1 MQVEHWFRATRDGSF
16 AYLLSRMD
24 EEGSSD
30 FHNVD
35 VNDYVLD
42 DLRFSPSGEKRH
54 RPIRCWKLASK
65 IYIVVR
71 VRDTRY
77 GYYMGREH
85 IINLIDRLKSIA
97 NVRLFS
103 KVYRVSGL
111 NGAELVDI
119 SKAVAIVEEFMGH
132 DIRNKYPAEAD
143 NLCKAMKQTLAILEN
158 LYHENAI
165 PADLG
170 NYNPEVVVN
179 LFKNLG
185 LYEGLI
191 LDLCNKQVRRVLQDL
206 LGYGAQGATGP

>member
-1 MQVEHWFRATRDGSF
+1 
-16 AYLLSRMD
+16 MD

-132 DIRNKYPAEAD
+132 NIRNKYPAEAD

-158 LYHENAI
+158 LYQENAI

-170 NYNPEVVVN
+170 TGESRRHVELVKGLADINYNPEVVVN